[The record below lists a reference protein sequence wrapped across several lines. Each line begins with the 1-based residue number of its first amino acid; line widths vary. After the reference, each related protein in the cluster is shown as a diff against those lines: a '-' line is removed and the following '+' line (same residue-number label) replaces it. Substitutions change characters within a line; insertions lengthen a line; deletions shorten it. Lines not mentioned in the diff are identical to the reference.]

1 MAVSLKQQAQSKHPM
16 DPADVYTLR
25 LLAVLVCHPLFRRPN
40 TVKANIIYNPT
51 RPQSKENQGE
61 NTPVHTHVRLMKEP
75 RKGPWL
81 PQSSLRG
88 RVGDLGDRQGA
99 PNEFFEYGEL
109 MAYRLP
115 AARLAERIGAA
126 TGERARWGERSH
138 GPR

>member
-1 MAVSLKQQAQSKHPM
+1 MFGLWRGANRH
-16 DPADVYTLR
+16 D
-25 LLAVLVCHPLFRRPN
+25 
-40 TVKANIIYNPT
+40 TVKANIIYTPT

-61 NTPVHTHVRLMKEP
+61 NTPVDTHVRLMKEP

-88 RVGDLGDRQGA
+88 RVGDLGDRRGA